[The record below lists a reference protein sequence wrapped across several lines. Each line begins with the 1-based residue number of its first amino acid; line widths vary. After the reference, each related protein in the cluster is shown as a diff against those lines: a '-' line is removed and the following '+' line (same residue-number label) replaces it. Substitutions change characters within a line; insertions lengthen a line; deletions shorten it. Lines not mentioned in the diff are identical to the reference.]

1 MSREEY
7 FVLSAFLLIGVVVG
21 YLTFLIFRISVQ
33 QQKFDWAGALSV
45 VTSLAG
51 GGFLSYW
58 SQPRNFAA
66 YGIGFFAGFA
76 AYWRFLQLP
85 GIQRGSQIA
94 SRTHADEF
102 RGDEES
108 EPDSDSYPSRGSH
121 PLRLPEDPND
131 LIGTISDVTTPTA
144 HRVRALLALKT
155 QRHSQDISITD
166 SLRDDLDLADFD
178 VFVLLALLRIPLPS
192 QPEPVELN
200 VVGDLVSFVEGKPKK
215 PLEGPLHS

>member
-1 MSREEY
+1 MDREQY
-7 FVLSAFLLIGVVVG
+7 FVLSAFVLIGVVVG

-85 GIQRGSQIA
+85 GIQRGSQFA
-94 SRTHADEF
+94 PSTRADEVW
-102 RGDEES
+102 RSEES
-108 EPDSDSYPSRGSH
+108 ELDSDSYPSRASD
-121 PLRLPEDPND
+121 PVRLPEDPND
-131 LIGTISDVTTPTA
+131 LIRTISDVTTPAA
-144 HRVRALLALKT
+144 HRVKALLALRT
-155 QRHSQDISITD
+155 QRHSEDILVTD
-166 SLRDDLDLADFD
+166 SLREDLDLADFD
-178 VFVLLALLRIPLPS
+178 LFVLPALLHIPLPS
-192 QPEPVELN
+192 QAQPVELN
-200 VVGDLVSFVEGKPKK
+200 VVGDLVSFVAGQR
-215 PLEGPLHS
+215 

>member
-1 MSREEY
+1 MGTEQY
-7 FVLSAFLLIGVVVG
+7 FVLSAFFLIGVVVG

-85 GIQRGSQIA
+85 TIERGSQAAWRA
-94 SRTHADEF
+94 SADEVED
-102 RGDEES
+102 GEEY
-108 EPDSDSYPSRGSH
+108 EIDSGRYPSRASQ

-131 LIGTISDVTTPTA
+131 
-144 HRVRALLALKT
+144 
-155 QRHSQDISITD
+155 
-166 SLRDDLDLADFD
+166 
-178 VFVLLALLRIPLPS
+178 
-192 QPEPVELN
+192 
-200 VVGDLVSFVEGKPKK
+200 
-215 PLEGPLHS
+215 